1 MCNANDSIISK
12 VEELMDLRKLAEELQ
27 NQMDAITDEI
37 KAYIMDSALRD
48 GWINKNPA
56 TDSRIYNP
64 SQKQAVGREALSI
77 ETVKDI
83 IPSLC
88 QLERTDR
95 LYLSIVIFTGMRK
108 GEVLGLRWEDFDL
121 MENVIHVQRNA
132 TYTNNQPFLG
142 TPKTRSGYRDV
153 PIIPDLFA
161 HLLPMGEKGFVVSQ
175 KDPEKPLTLTAFRCM
190 MKRINASVDL
200 HGATSHV
207 FRHTIGTMLNDT
219 GADVKTIQSILG
231 QSDFKTTMDRYV
243 HPRDNKKQ
251 EAIKNVSLLLQS

>member
-1 MCNANDSIISK
+1 MKYLHDMR
-12 VEELMDLRKLAEELQ
+12 VFLAQ
-27 NQMDAITDEI
+27 
-37 KAYIMDSALRD
+37 IMDSAMRD
-48 GWINKNPA
+48 GWIEKNPA

-64 SQKQAVGREALSI
+64 SQKQVIGREALPI

-88 QLERTDR
+88 RLERMDQ
-95 LYLSIVIFTGMRK
+95 LYLSLVIFTGMRR
-108 GEVLGLRWEDFDL
+108 GEVLGLRWEDVDL
-121 MENVIHVQRNA
+121 AENTIHVQRNA
-132 TYTNNQPFLG
+132 TYTNNQPFVG
-142 TPKTRSGYRDV
+142 TPKTKSGFREV
-153 PIIPDLFA
+153 PIIPDLLSF
-161 HLLPMGEKGFVVSQ
+161 LLPVGEKGFVVSQ

-243 HPRDNKKQ
+243 HARDNKKQ
-251 EAIKNVSLLLQS
+251 EAIKNVSLLLQG